1 LAIHD
6 ELLRGLP
13 NSFGGTE
20 HRFWPCDSY
29 KQGFNDKMS
38 TARSY
43 RPLKSYPGFRAANL
57 QELADK
63 IRAKLGADIIDVDDP
78 PAAFEATGSQCK
90 LPSSELRYCDY
101 GIPITLRFPETDE
114 VRIQFG
120 VSGAGKTRVG
130 DDVVPVTLE
139 SSCISSRPVD
149 VFFGQGFSQ
158 IAWRVAKP
166 TLQKKLAA
174 LTGLPISRP
183 IEFDSSLDM
192 TAARPPLRD
201 ILDSLLSAVDG
212 RSSDASRLMV
222 SELEGV
228 LLTAVLCTAQHNY
241 RAMLDRP
248 AAEAGFWQVR
258 RAEAYIE
265 AHWNEPLTIDALAEA
280 TGTSGRSIYRAFK
293 ASRGYS
299 PFRFAKDLRL
309 RHAREKLTR
318 PKDSA
323 MTVTAIALACGFE
336 NVSRFSKDF
345 SEAFG
350 ETPSAILRRAKGTF
364 VD

>member
-1 LAIHD
+1 
-6 ELLRGLP
+6 
-13 NSFGGTE
+13 
-20 HRFWPCDSY
+20 
-29 KQGFNDKMS
+29 MS
-38 TARSY
+38 TARLY
-43 RPLKSYPGFRAANL
+43 RPLKAYPGFRAANL
-57 QELADK
+57 QQLAEM
-63 IRAKLGADIIDVDDP
+63 IGAKLGAHIIDVDDV
-78 PAAFEATGSQCK
+78 PASFEAKGNQCK
-90 LPSSELRYCDY
+90 LPSSELRFCDY
-101 GIPITLRFPETDE
+101 GIPITLRFPETED

-120 VSGAGKTRVG
+120 MSGAGKTRLANEVI
-130 DDVVPVTLE
+130 PVTLE

-149 VFFGQGFSQ
+149 VFFGNGFSQ
-158 IAWRVAKP
+158 IAWRVTKP

-174 LTGLPISRP
+174 LTGLPVSRP
-183 IEFDSSLDM
+183 IEFDSALDM
-192 TAARPPLRD
+192 NSALPPLRD
-201 ILDSLLSAVDG
+201 ILHSLLSAVDG
-212 RSSDASRLMV
+212 ASPDASRLMV

-248 AAEAGFWQVR
+248 VSVAGFWQVR

-309 RHAREKLTR
+309 RRAREKLAH
-318 PKDSA
+318 PKDDA
-323 MTVTAIALACGFE
+323 VTVTATALACGFE

-350 ETPSAILRRAKGTF
+350 ETPSAVLRRAKGT

>member
-1 LAIHD
+1 
-6 ELLRGLP
+6 
-13 NSFGGTE
+13 
-20 HRFWPCDSY
+20 
-29 KQGFNDKMS
+29 MS
-38 TARSY
+38 TARLF

-57 QELADK
+57 DELADK
-63 IRAKLGADIIDVDDP
+63 IRANLGASIIDVDDP
-78 PAAFEATGSQCK
+78 PASFEATGNQCK

-114 VRIQFG
+114 VRIQFRM
-120 VSGAGKTRVG
+120 SGSGKTRVG
-130 DDVVPVTLE
+130 NEVVPVTLE
-139 SSCISSRPVD
+139 SACISSRPVD
-149 VFFGQGFSQ
+149 VFFSDGFSQ
-158 IAWRVAKP
+158 IVWRVAKP

-174 LTGLPISRP
+174 LTGVPVSRP
-183 IEFDSSLDM
+183 IEFESALDM
-192 TAARPPLRD
+192 TAAQPPLRD
-201 ILDSLLSAVDG
+201 ILHSLLSAVDG
-212 RSSDASRLMV
+212 ASPDASRLIV

-241 RAMLDRP
+241 RSILYRP
-248 AAEAGFWQVR
+248 VSEAGFRQDR

-280 TGTSGRSIYRAFK
+280 TGTSGRSIYRAFR

-309 RHAREKLTR
+309 RRAREKLAH
-318 PKDSA
+318 PKDDA
-323 MTVTAIALACGFE
+323 ITVTAIALACGFE

-350 ETPSAILRRAKGTF
+350 ETPSTVLRRAKGTF

>member
-1 LAIHD
+1 
-6 ELLRGLP
+6 
-13 NSFGGTE
+13 
-20 HRFWPCDSY
+20 
-29 KQGFNDKMS
+29 
-38 TARSY
+38 
-43 RPLKSYPGFRAANL
+43 
-57 QELADK
+57 
-63 IRAKLGADIIDVDDP
+63 
-78 PAAFEATGSQCK
+78 
-90 LPSSELRYCDY
+90 LRYCDY
-101 GIPITLRFPETDE
+101 GVPITLRFPETDE

-149 VFFGQGFSQ
+149 VFFGPGFSQ

-174 LTGLPISRP
+174 LTGLPVSHP
-183 IEFDSSLDM
+183 IEFDSRLDM
-192 TAARPPLRD
+192 TAARPPLHD

-212 RSSDASRLMV
+212 CSSDASRLMV

-248 AAEAGFWQVR
+248 VAEAGFWQVR

-318 PKDSA
+318 PEDNA